1 MKGKRCKSIHPSFHL
16 SLIALI
22 FILSN
27 SGFLLSGVNATESN
41 QPYSHINLFT
51 RGQTR
56 YEVNLTLSRGLLLI
70 NDTNS
75 YHLSLTPHPFDKYP
89 NVTLDMIEISSIR
102 FDFYKEDRE
111 TLTASTDLFYTSTM
125 YNRSKI
131 PVPYGNTTTLV
142 GNFGIPD
149 WWESK
154 TMWLG
159 LAVDYGE
166 FFHISTGDNYSAAV
180 SSHSPKLFGPLEIQG
195 FSVSRIDFGSIS
207 VIIGT
212 LVFLVL
218 YSVFLKKLMKY

>member
-1 MKGKRCKSIHPSFHL
+1 MKDKRCKSIHPSFHL

-27 SGFLLSGVNATESN
+27 SVFLLSGVNATESN
-41 QPYSHINLFT
+41 QPYSHINFFT

-142 GNFGIPD
+142 FQIGGNQKPCG
-149 WWESK
+149 
-154 TMWLG
+154 
-159 LAVDYGE
+159 
-166 FFHISTGDNYSAAV
+166 SALRWIMA
-180 SSHSPKLFGPLEIQG
+180 SSFIFPQETITRLQ
-195 FSVSRIDFGSIS
+195 
-207 VIIGT
+207 
-212 LVFLVL
+212 FLVIPPNSL
-218 YSVFLKKLMKY
+218 AHLRFRGFP